1 MSLILLTTSMA
12 FRNLLRNRR
21 RTISTLLAIAVGLIG
36 LILLD
41 GFIGYSMDGFRDSI
55 IRSGTGHI
63 QIATSSASFDDGD
76 GNPLP
81 FLFDDPGRL
90 EVELRGVKGVR
101 DVMPALAFAASVSSG
116 GKTVFAQVS
125 AYPIDQARE
134 DLSARTIADGR
145 DLEAGRS
152 GFVLLG
158 TGLARQ
164 LAARPGAAVSLFALS
179 EGGGV
184 NTESFTVS
192 GISSSGIKEVDDRAI
207 AMSLDDAQSL
217 IGARSVAR
225 LLLFLKSAD
234 ETADV
239 MRGIRSLPDG
249 SAASGMALRDWEE
262 LSPSFRQANSLYLMI
277 LAVARTVVLI
287 VALVS
292 ISGTLSLT
300 VMERYREIGTLRAF
314 GTKRPGLLAM
324 LVCEGFFLGLGG
336 VLAGSLSGAAIAGL
350 VNALGGMT
358 MPAEPGM
365 SIASVT
371 IFFTPKVVNLCVNGL
386 ALLVAS
392 VLAALLPGMRSQRLT
407 IADLLRSI

>member
-1 MSLILLTTSMA
+1 M
-12 FRNLLRNRR
+12 
-21 RTISTLLAIAVGLIG
+21 
-36 LILLD
+36 
-41 GFIGYSMDGFRDSI
+41 
-55 IRSGTGHI
+55 
-63 QIATSSASFDDGD
+63 
-76 GNPLP
+76 
-81 FLFDDPGRL
+81 
-90 EVELRGVKGVR
+90 
-101 DVMPALAFAASVSSG
+101 
-116 GKTVFAQVS
+116 
-125 AYPIDQARE
+125 
-134 DLSARTIADGR
+134 
-145 DLEAGRS
+145 
-152 GFVLLG
+152 
-158 TGLARQ
+158 
-164 LAARPGAAVSLFALS
+164 
-179 EGGGV
+179 

-192 GISSSGIKEVDDRAI
+192 GISSSGIKEVDDRAL

-217 IGARSVAR
+217 DRREERGEAPPLPQERRRDRRLSCAASGAC
-225 LLLFLKSAD
+225 
-234 ETADV
+234 
-239 MRGIRSLPDG
+239 LPV

-336 VLAGSLSGAAIAGL
+336 VLAGSLSGAATSGL

-358 MPAEPGM
+358 IAAEPGM

-371 IFFTPKVVNLCVNGL
+371 IFFTPNVVNLCVNGL

-392 VLAALLPGMRSQRLT
+392 VLAALVPGIRSQRLT